1 MITFQFLS
9 IIEKLSFVKLDPQ
22 CISTLLLMIL
32 ILRNLNLHYLRLL
45 SIKLQLFSTYSYVK
59 IWPPLGGN
67 DFLNFES
74 TLPKDA
80 STLVSAF
87 LADLFLRR
95 RYLKIYSIYSYIK
108 NSTLHCGHTPTQRVV
123 IFTTLNLHY
132 LRMLTHKF
140 ELFWPNCS
148 WEENLWKFLKFFPY
162 FLIISPCKMAWSLI
176 FITFNPIA

>member
-80 STLVSAF
+80 STQVTYF
-87 LADLFLRR
+87 LAYWLLRKKISLYIYIYIYMYIFLHNNLTPHPRGH
-95 RYLKIYSIYSYIK
+95 YL
-108 NSTLHCGHTPTQRVV
+108 NN
-123 IFTTLNLHY
+123 LNLYY
-132 LRMLTHKF
+132 LRILPHK
-140 ELFWPNCS
+140 LHIFWSNGF
-148 WEENLWKFLKFFPY
+148 W
-162 FLIISPCKMAWSLI
+162 
-176 FITFNPIA
+176 